1 MNGCLIFSHSRHTR
15 SHDDGWKKWLRLLLK
30 YGHNEGLMHT
40 GNGCWGEIA
49 ARDELDYVFGEGA
62 RRVVILIF
70 LTIFWETPSLA
81 RLTFL
86 DSGESGGSSAV
97 APMTRRC
104 WDASSLSRYTRIPC
118 ILKLEIVCV
127 RICCCAAGVSVRAHV
142 FLLIYRDANADIW
155 STRIFPAAALE
166 IRSAAGDNKE
176 LADAL
181 IKNKPVLWGVKRV
194 KGDP

>member
-15 SHDDGWKKWLRLLLK
+15 SHDDRKKWLRLLLK

-70 LTIFWETPSLA
+70 LTFLRDTVARSLA

-97 APMTRRC
+97 APMSRC
-104 WDASSLSRYTRIPC
+104 WDASSLSLAARMPAKRTHPMHI
-118 ILKLEIVCV
+118 EIVCACV
-127 RICCCAAGVSVRAHV
+127 FAASAGVSVRAHV
-142 FLLIYRDANADIW
+142 FLLIQTQMQTSDPLAFFPQPPRKFDRRRETTKSSVMRW
-155 STRIFPAAALE
+155 SKINQYYEA
-166 IRSAAGDNKE
+166 
-176 LADAL
+176 
-181 IKNKPVLWGVKRV
+181 
-194 KGDP
+194 